1 MHDPFAIEI
10 LHRASSLVACDLEAR
25 GLAQAALSDDEL
37 GALLAD
43 ATDDLD
49 ALLAVDLDTLTP
61 AARQI
66 ADRALAGERQ
76 MAVAA

>member
-1 MHDPFAIEI
+1 MTAVDI
-10 LHRASSLVACDLEAR
+10 LYAAATLVAGALAAR
-25 GLAQAALSDDEL
+25 GQVPADVSDDEL

-49 ALLAVDLDTLTP
+49 ALLEVDLDTLPT

>member
-1 MHDPFAIEI
+1 MHDPFALEI
-10 LHRASSLVACDLEAR
+10 LNRAALLVASDLEAR
-25 GLAQAALSDDEL
+25 GLAPAALSDDEL

-43 ATDDLD
+43 ATDYLD

-66 ADRALAGERQ
+66 ADRALAGERR